1 MKKVS
6 ILFFALVLL
15 VGAGFASA
23 QTTAQHN
30 VTINVSAISVL
41 EMTGGGDL
49 TINITS
55 VSDPGSELDD
65 AQSTDRGL
73 EWTTNEAT
81 KKITVQTDVAYATY
95 TLKALATTISGGGSA
110 AAEVTF
116 SDTDAHDF
124 VTGVGFEIGGCTI
137 RYTASATAS
146 AGTGSETNQITY
158 TITDAS

>member
-1 MKKVS
+1 MKKGPVVLIS
-6 ILFFALVLL
+6 LVMLFC
-15 VGAGFASA
+15 AGFSSA
-23 QTTAQHN
+23 QTTTQHN

-55 VSDPGSELDD
+55 ASDPGAEPDD

-73 EWTTNEAT
+73 EWTTNET
-81 KKITVQTDVAYATY
+81 SKKITVQSDAAYTTF
-95 TLKALATTISGGGSA
+95 TLKALATSITGSGSA

-116 SDTDAHDF
+116 ADTDAHDF
-124 VTGVGFEIGGCTI
+124 ITGIATETGSCTI
-137 RYTASATAS
+137 RYTASAEAS
-146 AGTGSETNQITY
+146 AGAGNETHQITY